1 MELELECTQLSGFE
15 TILDTTV
22 FHEETM
28 EMIVPD
34 ACPDILRIVD
44 TEGMACLRTKE
55 AQEGR
60 AEVSGAAKAAVLYLP
75 DGGEGLRRLEVSIP
89 FSCAA
94 DGGEITG
101 GCTVEAI
108 PRVVAAETRS
118 LNPRKVL
125 VRINLAV
132 CIRVYAPVTE
142 NLCSAAA
149 GPEEAGVEQLTEQ
162 HNTYLV
168 VCVQEKPFTFSD
180 ELAISAGR
188 PEAEEILKSRFAV
201 RCSESKIIGNKLIIK
216 GVATVRLFYRAL
228 EGGLYS
234 TDFELPFSQIM
245 EISGAGEEAGCE
257 VAVVLTSA
265 ECNLAGGDGR
275 MVAVSL
281 GLLAQAVVRENR
293 GLELLTDAYSTA
305 CDMTTETRPCTLRR
319 LLDQGQ
325 RSQSARELVET
336 GVLARE
342 VLDTYTGV
350 GAITQSRDGS
360 RVTVTAQVG
369 TTVLYQGEDEGIY
382 AVTRQIPVTC
392 PLDLPEGGSCFCLCR
407 EPGECSA
414 APTSGGL
421 EVRVEVEF
429 QYLAL
434 SARQVSV
441 IASAHMEERDGGGEG
456 ERPSIVLRM
465 AQEGER
471 LWDIAKAYGTTRIDI
486 RSANSLGEEES
497 LSDRL
502 LLIPRKR

>member
-1 MELELECTQLSGFE
+1 M
-15 TILDTTV
+15 
-22 FHEETM
+22 
-28 EMIVPD
+28 
-34 ACPDILRIVD
+34 
-44 TEGMACLRTKE
+44 
-55 AQEGR
+55 
-60 AEVSGAAKAAVLYLP
+60 
-75 DGGEGLRRLEVSIP
+75 
-89 FSCAA
+89 
-94 DGGEITG
+94 
-101 GCTVEAI
+101 
-108 PRVVAAETRS
+108 
-118 LNPRKVL
+118 
-125 VRINLAV
+125 
-132 CIRVYAPVTE
+132 
-142 NLCSAAA
+142 
-149 GPEEAGVEQLTEQ
+149 
-162 HNTYLV
+162 
-168 VCVQEKPFTFSD
+168 
-180 ELAISAGR
+180 
-188 PEAEEILKSRFAV
+188 
-201 RCSESKIIGNKLIIK
+201 
-216 GVATVRLFYRAL
+216 ATVRLFYRAL